1 MDGHGSRTHG
11 RFSPSQADRFFICK
25 GSTELLAT
33 VSGRQESPYALEGT
47 TAHEVLEAA
56 LANGIWDARAAHGES
71 IHFAV
76 ELDKLHGGEY
86 EDFYLS
92 IDTALQYVKSLLE
105 AYPGA
110 EVFIERKVMVPSS
123 AAPGEA
129 DGHCDIIVW
138 HPLFRILFVIDY
150 KHGAGVAKEADC
162 RQTKQY
168 GAGVVY
174 GPNGIVNPEDV
185 DEMNLVIVQPR
196 AYHPAGTVRE
206 YPVTPFEL
214 YEYLE
219 EMDAAIAANLE
230 AGAPLVPD
238 DNGKTTD
245 HCRFCDARSVC
256 PARIEKALK
265 PLAAVSSK
273 LVTLE
278 AATKPRLPSIRS
290 LTVDQLG
297 AIRANKKLL
306 EKWLKDV
313 DEHVYE
319 LMRQGHHVPGAKLV
333 EARPQREYYGDEKEI
348 AKKAAALCGKTE
360 EDMYTPRKLLPLTAV
375 ETMVVEAFKARVERG
390 KKNKAAE
397 TARSLFADFT
407 LKKSSGNLVIA
418 DEDDPRQ
425 EVKGKTDSLKGIGAL
440 IDQPKID

>member
-1 MDGHGSRTHG
+1 MDGHGNRTHG
-11 RFSPSQADRFFICK
+11 RFSPSQADRFFVCK
-25 GSTELLAT
+25 GSTALLAT
-33 VSGRQESPYALEGT
+33 VSERQESPYALEGT

-56 LANGIWDARAAHGES
+56 LANGIWTAREAHHES

-76 ELDKLHGGEY
+76 ELDKLYGGDY
-86 EDFYLS
+86 EDFYMS
-92 IDTALQYVKSLLE
+92 IDIALQYIKSLVE
-105 AYPGA
+105 EYPGA
-110 EVFIERKVMVPSS
+110 QVFIERKVMVPS
-123 AAPGEA
+123 AVAPGEA

-138 HPLFRILFVIDY
+138 HPLTGVLFVIDY

-162 RQTKQY
+162 RQLKQY
-168 GAGVVY
+168 GAGVVH
-174 GPNGIVNPEDV
+174 GPNGIVEELYVN
-185 DEMNLVIVQPR
+185 EMFLVIVQPR
-196 AYHPAGTVRE
+196 AYHPAGAIRE
-206 YPVTPFEL
+206 VPVATFEL
-214 YEYLE
+214 YGYLE
-219 EMDAAIAANLE
+219 EMDEAIADNLE

-256 PARIEKALK
+256 PARVEKALK

-273 LVTLE
+273 LITLE

-290 LTVDQLG
+290 LTIDQLG

-313 DEHVYE
+313 DDHVYE
-319 LMRQGHHVPGAKLV
+319 LMRQGHAVPGAKLV

-348 AKKAAALCGKTE
+348 AKKAAALCGKS
-360 EDMYTPRKLLPLTAV
+360 EDEMYTPRKLLPLTQV
-375 ETMVVEAFKARVERG
+375 ETQIVEAFKARVGRG

-397 TARSLFADFT
+397 TARSLFAELT

-425 EVKGKTDSLKGIGAL
+425 AVQGKTDSLKGIGAL
-440 IDQPKID
+440 IEQPKID